1 MPLLL
6 ASFLKPEKY
15 MILKKSNFAWQAFT
29 VFGLLKI
36 FTVFKTVN
44 FTTFVSDRK
53 RKGC

>member
-15 MILKKSNFAWQAFT
+15 MILKNCNLAWQAFT

-36 FTVFKTVN
+36 FTVFNVLAPEL
-44 FTTFVSDRK
+44 FF
-53 RKGC
+53 